1 MKITVQVSLSVY
13 GSEEYLDG
21 FSIISAGSHLPADIA
36 SAILPEA
43 FLKSRAVSRAEEAA
57 LFACCE
63 MCIKIMLQISET
75 DEMIKG
81 ILTNHNTGIMIT
93 P

>member
-1 MKITVQVSLSVY
+1 MSCNCMTRTSQQECR
-13 GSEEYLDG
+13 G
-21 FSIISAGSHLPADIA
+21 
-36 SAILPEA
+36 ILE
-43 FLKSRAVSRAEEAA
+43 KSRAVSRAEEAA

>member
-1 MKITVQVSLSVY
+1 MSVY

-43 FLKSRAVSRAEEAA
+43 FLNFTWYSVLR
-57 LFACCE
+57 
-63 MCIKIMLQISET
+63 
-75 DEMIKG
+75 
-81 ILTNHNTGIMIT
+81 IT
-93 P
+93 VPDF

>member
-36 SAILPEA
+36 SAILQEA
-43 FLKSRAVSRAEEAA
+43 FLN
-57 LFACCE
+57 FAWYSV
-63 MCIKIMLQISET
+63 LQITVPGFEFNIHVSNIHCT
-75 DEMIKG
+75 K
-81 ILTNHNTGIMIT
+81 
-93 P
+93 